1 MKIFGTMIAMIS
13 CTVAANLL
21 LKLGTARSA
30 AESDPMSLVNWQILL
45 GLASFGA
52 AGLLYAVVL
61 RWLPLNVAQSFAAA
75 QFVAVIVAAAIL
87 LSEPISLG
95 QWVGIGLIAT
105 GIFVVGVTTPS

>member
-1 MKIFGTMIAMIS
+1 MKVAVTMIAMIG

-21 LKLGTARSA
+21 LKVGATRSA
-30 AESDPMSLVNWQILL
+30 TGAEIVSLVNWQVLF

-75 QFVAVIVAAAIL
+75 QFVAVIVAAAMV

-95 QWVGIGLIAT
+95 QWVGISLIAT
-105 GIFVVGVTTPS
+105 GIFVVGVAAP